1 LSTGLPAPPRQ
12 GRLLVIMGHRIP
24 IANRVE
30 PSTKTAGRQRAL
42 THPGISTNGTLL
54 MAEDDSYWAT
64 YPDTLSVAEVAKI
77 LRVKKPSV
85 FLRLKNGTIP
95 AHQISGSWII
105 FKPELRAWLDSTSNQ
120 AVSVVPAPVDVLESY
135 PDELSYRD
143 LMVLFG
149 KSKQTI
155 YAWLNGGDIAGFHVS
170 GRWVIHKAQL
180 RERLQLSSNQP
191 PATD

>member
-1 LSTGLPAPPRQ
+1 
-12 GRLLVIMGHRIP
+12 
-24 IANRVE
+24 VE
-30 PSTKTAGRQRAL
+30 PSTIAAKPSRSL
-42 THPGISTNGTLL
+42 TPTGIRTNGKLL

-64 YPDTLSVAEVAKI
+64 YPDTLTVAEVAKI

-105 FKPELRAWLDSTSNQ
+105 FKAEVRAWLDSTSNQ
-120 AVSVVPAPVDVLESY
+120 AATPEPAPVDVLESY

-149 KSKQTI
+149 KTKQTI
-155 YAWLNGGDIAGFHVS
+155 YAWLHNGEIVGSNIGGS
-170 GRWVIHKAQL
+170 WVVLKAQL
-180 RERLQLSSNQP
+180 QQQLRLSTNQP
-191 PATD
+191 KASD

>member
-1 LSTGLPAPPRQ
+1 
-12 GRLLVIMGHRIP
+12 
-24 IANRVE
+24 
-30 PSTKTAGRQRAL
+30 
-42 THPGISTNGTLL
+42 
-54 MAEDDSYWAT
+54 
-64 YPDTLSVAEVAKI
+64 
-77 LRVKKPSV
+77 
-85 FLRLKNGTIP
+85 
-95 AHQISGSWII
+95 
-105 FKPELRAWLDSTSNQ
+105 
-120 AVSVVPAPVDVLESY
+120 VPAPVDVLESY